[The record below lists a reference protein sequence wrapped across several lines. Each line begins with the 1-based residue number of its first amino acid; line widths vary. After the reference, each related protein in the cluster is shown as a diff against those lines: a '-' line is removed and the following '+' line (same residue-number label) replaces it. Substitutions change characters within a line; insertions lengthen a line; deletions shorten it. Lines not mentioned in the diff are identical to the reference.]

1 MNKNRNFIKK
11 AHARA
16 LFIIVSLMT
25 VLFFYAMA
33 MGHGGKDHAAG
44 EFTPLMALQEA
55 TKLYDRL
62 VSGGK
67 LKESWE
73 TGLEA
78 VKISTR
84 KKGGHKEF
92 VVSFHRSKGEPNT
105 VYIFLTEKGKYAG
118 SNFTGK

>member
-67 LKESWE
+67 LKVNTNTESLDCKFMVFVLMYHVRRFLFKTYPKTQQE
-73 TGLEA
+73 RL
-78 VKISTR
+78 VKGATI
-84 KKGGHKEF
+84 EL
-92 VVSFHRSKGEPNT
+92 VNE
-105 VYIFLTEKGKYAG
+105 
-118 SNFTGK
+118 